1 MTMSGVEERER
12 IDGDEDTKETDVLE
26 LILDEVKKV
35 RKTQEDQGER
45 LEKIE
50 ERLDTM
56 SLDLEVVRSTQ
67 ESHGKELAEMK
78 SQCGRRFETCSGAMK
93 KLRDRQTG
101 DGKDTGS
108 WPAEAAE

>member
-1 MTMSGVEERER
+1 MGGVEERER

-35 RKTQEDQGER
+35 RQTQEDQGDR

-56 SLDLEVVRSTQ
+56 GLDLEVVRSTQ

-78 SQCGRRFETCSGAMK
+78 GQCGRRFETCSSAMR
-93 KLRDRQTG
+93 KLREKHPG

-108 WPAEAAE
+108 WPAEAAGE

>member
-1 MTMSGVEERER
+1 MMGVAETEQER
-12 IDGDEDTKETDVLE
+12 IDDEDTQETDVLE

-56 SLDLEVVRSTQ
+56 GTDLEVVRATQ

-78 SQCGRRFETCSGAMK
+78 AHCGRRFETCSEAMK
-93 KLRDRQTG
+93 NLRRRHPEN
-101 DGKDTGS
+101 GKDVGS
-108 WPAEAAE
+108 WPAEAGE

>member
-1 MTMSGVEERER
+1 MGGSETEQKH
-12 IDGDEDTKETDVLE
+12 IDNGEDTQETDVLE

-35 RKTQEDQGER
+35 RETQEEQDER
-45 LEKIE
+45 LERIE

-56 SLDLEVVRSTQ
+56 GTHLDVVRATQ

-108 WPAEAAE
+108 WPAEAGD